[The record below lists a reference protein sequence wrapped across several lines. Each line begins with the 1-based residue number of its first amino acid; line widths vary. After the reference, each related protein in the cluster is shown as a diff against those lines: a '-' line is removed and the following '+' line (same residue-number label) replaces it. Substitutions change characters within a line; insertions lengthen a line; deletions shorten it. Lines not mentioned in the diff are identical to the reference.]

1 MNGRAGLLCGW
12 LVDCATVVAC
22 GLRRCGSGNLEPSK
36 RVYTPFFC
44 NIVCRCWL
52 FAFLR
57 AGAFAVVVEHAL
69 FIGGRC
75 CTARGRSRGIAPVE
89 LLLRLSMRLAMTVAA
104 AVAEFAAA
112 VIREVVIDVST
123 LVGCAAFVLVHT
135 RVAGTA

>member
-1 MNGRAGLLCGW
+1 MAGLGCCAAGW
-12 LVDCATVVAC
+12 WTVLLWSLA
-22 GLRRCGSGNLEPSK
+22 GSGGTGVGTWSPASGSVL
-36 RVYTPFFC
+36 RFFA
-44 NIVCRCWL
+44 IS
-52 FAFLR
+52 F
-57 AGAFAVVVEHAL
+57 AGAGCLLSSVRGVCGRGRTC
-69 FIGGRC
+69 IGDRC

-135 RVAGTA
+135 RVAGAA